1 MVLAGLLSGCSSVD
15 SGIDQAMVLRE
26 KLLKGSCSF
35 DAVITADYGD
45 RIYTFE
51 MQNTADEQGNVKFEV
66 QKPES
71 IANITGEITQEKGKL
86 TFDDKVLAFELMADE
101 QITPVSAPWILIK
114 TLRCGYI
121 HACEATDEG
130 LHIQIDDSYKEDAL
144 RLDIWLN
151 KENVP
156 IRGEI
161 LYKSRRIITLDVENF
176 TFM

>member
-144 RLDIWLN
+144 RLDIWL
-151 KENVP
+151 EEGSTPV
-156 IRGEI
+156 RAEI
-161 LYKSRRIITLDVENF
+161 LQDGMRILTLQIGSF
-176 TFM
+176 QIL